1 MPETMLDLRTMLTGA
16 QAAQSL
22 GVSEG
27 RVRALARGGRL
38 ACLVSPLGRLYRPE
52 DVARL
57 QRERAAAKGRPM
69 PAGNAGS

>member
-1 MPETMLDLRTMLTGA
+1 MPESMLDLQTMLTCT
-16 QAAQSL
+16 QAAHTL

-38 ACLVSPLGRLYRPE
+38 ACLVSPLGRLYDPE

-57 QRERAAAKGRPM
+57 RSERAAAQQRST
-69 PAGNAGS
+69 PAGAAG